1 MASSASGRTGKVIM
15 LKCDRGHSNLSRSGR
30 DTPAERLG
38 ELVRIA
44 LVPVLAALLLG
55 VAGCTVT
62 PAGPAAVPGAAEPGA
77 AVPGAA
83 VPGAGA
89 VAEPGVAPGAE
100 PGAIPGAAAASGCP
114 FSASDIA
121 AAVEAPV
128 EAAGPACAFGAG
140 SATVLVGAGAAVS
153 REQAE
158 SVFDKVTDLQ
168 QPGPGFIAFGDLS
181 AQASASVGDRT
192 CTVTLNGFEFT
203 PERFEQI
210 ATTILGR
217 CLT

>member
-15 LKCDRGHSNLSRSGR
+15 LKCDRDHSNLSRSGR

-62 PAGPAAVPGAAEPGA
+62 PAGPAAEPGA

-83 VPGAGA
+83 PSAGA

-158 SVFDKVTDLQ
+158 SVFDRVTDLQ